1 MKSPKQYTM
10 FSLRRQLLR
19 FVMTLVI
26 LLLLIMTTFMAVII
40 HSYQR
45 KVNDLHKENAASYA
59 AHIDSSILQLRDTV
73 GYIYSSDAVFQGLY
87 LYQHLSLIHILTEQ
101 LSIYQKYL
109 QISAAFP
116 LHQLQEFYKNRP
128 THNLLRYGNYFQSC
142 LSFAGLYLV

>member
-1 MKSPKQYTM
+1 MKGNSLKDKMKSPKQYTM

-73 GYIYSSDAVFQGLY
+73 GYI
-87 LYQHLSLIHILTEQ
+87 
-101 LSIYQKYL
+101 
-109 QISAAFP
+109 
-116 LHQLQEFYKNRP
+116 
-128 THNLLRYGNYFQSC
+128 
-142 LSFAGLYLV
+142 